1 MTMLISATQ
10 SIWTSLILFFDKSEK
25 GQDLSEYGL
34 LVGFIAIIILVAV
47 TVFGQNLSAFWNRV
61 ATELGNHL

>member
-1 MTMLISATQ
+1 MLISIAQ
-10 SIWTSLILFFDKSEK
+10 SIQTYYLLTFGKSEK

-34 LVGFIAIIILVAV
+34 LVGFIAIIILLAV
-47 TVFGQNLSAFWNRV
+47 TIFGSNLSAFWSRM